1 MPRPSSVENPEV
13 QSSPAAIYR
22 RLLGYVTPYWRAF
35 AGAVLAM
42 VVLASTD
49 AGFAAVMKLI
59 TGAGFINRDPRLITW
74 LPFMI
79 MGIFAARIVTGFFAT
94 FGMTWIARRVIK
106 DLRTAM
112 FRQLLSLPAGFY
124 DRNSSGVILSKL
136 LYDVE
141 QVANASSNAI
151 TVLIR
156 DTLTVI
162 ALLSWMAYISW
173 KLTLVFLLVAPPLAI
188 LVGYISRRF
197 RRLARR
203 IQNSMGDVS
212 HVTEEALEANREI
225 KIFGGQA
232 YEAAQFEKA
241 NEYNRRQQMKLTATQ
256 AFSVPFIQFIV
267 ACAFALIVYMATAP
281 SAQHSIGVDTFVSF
295 MTAMVLLMQPT
306 RRLTNINATL
316 QQGIAAAQ
324 SVFHFLDQGR
334 EHDHGTRR
342 LERARGEVQYRDV
355 SFSYALDKG
364 AVLTDID
371 LHIEP
376 GQTVAFVGHSGA
388 GKTTLVSLLPRFYEL
403 TGGQLLLDGHDVQS
417 LRLDSLRAQIALV
430 SQHVTLFNDTIAH
443 NIAYGALGQVSEA
456 EIVRAAEAAHAMEF
470 IRDLPQG
477 LETQVGENGVLL
489 SGGQRQRLAIA
500 RALLKNAPILI
511 LDEATSA
518 LDTQAERHIQGALD
532 ALMRT
537 RTTLV
542 IAHRLSTIE
551 GADLIVVLDQ
561 GRIVE
566 QGRHADLLAR
576 KGAYAQLYRM
586 QFGDTHVR

>member
-1 MPRPSSVENPEV
+1 MPRSASAHDHHA
-13 QSSPAAIYR
+13 SPAAVYR
-22 RLLGYVTPYWRAF
+22 RLLGYVTPYWQAF
-35 AGAVLAM
+35 AGAVVAM
-42 VVLASTD
+42 IVLATTD

-59 TGAGFINRDPRLITW
+59 TGAGFIDRDPALIAW
-74 LPFMI
+74 LPWLI
-79 MGIFAARIVTGFFAT
+79 IGIFAARIVTGFFAT
-94 FGMTWIARRVIK
+94 FGMTWIARQVIK

-112 FRQLLSLPAGFY
+112 FRQLLCLPADFY
-124 DRNSSGVILSKL
+124 DRNASGVILAKL

-151 TVLIR
+151 TVMIR

-162 ALLSWMAYISW
+162 ALLGWMAYISW
-173 KLTLVFLLVAPPLAI
+173 KLTLVFLLVAPPLAL
-188 LVGYISRRF
+188 LVGYVSRRF

-212 HVTEEALEANREI
+212 HVSEEALEANREI
-225 KIFGGQA
+225 KIFGGQD
-232 YEAAQFEKA
+232 YESGQFERA

-267 ACAFALIVYMATAP
+267 ACAFALIVYMATVP
-281 SAQHSIGVDTFVSF
+281 SAHQSIGVDTFVSF

-324 SVFHFLDQGR
+324 SVFDFLDQSPER
-334 EHDHGTRR
+334 DHGTRT
-342 LERARGEVQYRDV
+342 LEQARGEVEYRGV
-355 SFSYALDKG
+355 SFSYGEDKG
-364 AVLTDID
+364 RVLSDID

-403 TGGQLLLDGHDVQS
+403 TAGELLLDGIDVRE

-456 EIVRAAEAAHAMEF
+456 DIVRAAEAAHAMEF
-470 IRDLPQG
+470 IHALPEG
-477 LETQVGENGVLL
+477 LQTRVGENGVLL

-500 RALLKNAPILI
+500 RALLKDAPILI

-518 LDTQAERHIQGALD
+518 LDTRAERHIQAALD
-532 ALMRT
+532 TLMQN

-551 GADLIVVLDQ
+551 GADQIVVLDQ

-566 QGRHADLLAR
+566 QGRHQTLLAR
-576 KGAYAQLYRM
+576 DGAYARLYRM
-586 QFGDTHVR
+586 QFGEAHAL